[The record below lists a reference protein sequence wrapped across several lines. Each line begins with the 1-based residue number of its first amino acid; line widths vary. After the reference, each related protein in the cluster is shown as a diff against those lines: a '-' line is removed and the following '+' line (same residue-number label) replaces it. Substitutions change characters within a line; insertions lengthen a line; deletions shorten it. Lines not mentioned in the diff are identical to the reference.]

1 MALLQRV
8 SSLAP
13 TLRSLSAQRPAFRFL
28 VDRSVHFK
36 DREKGEELVHFRKED
51 EKLLRKL
58 LEKVRA
64 QADKVSGSRMASL
77 RFLASLVFVCACL
90 ACGRVELKP
99 CNAQVDTKEA
109 EDHAQKELTDLK
121 VELVAYAPILYCLQA
136 AYTIPDLTK
145 IST

>member
-1 MALLQRV
+1 MISLRQERNVHRSEGLAMALLQRV

-13 TLRSLSAQRPAFRFL
+13 TLRSLSAQRPAYYFL

-64 QADKVSGSRMASL
+64 QADKV
-77 RFLASLVFVCACL
+77 
-90 ACGRVELKP
+90 
-99 CNAQVDTKEA
+99 DTKEA
-109 EDHAQKELTDLK
+109 EDHAQKELSDLK
-121 VELVAYAPILYCLQA
+121 GILGKYNVSED
-136 AYTIPDLTK
+136 DLK
-145 IST
+145 AVLAWKHSA